1 MSISTLWMLA
11 QEAAPAGGFVQM
23 LPMLVGLFLIM
34 YLLVIRPSRK
44 QEQQRLAM
52 LAAVKKN
59 DKVLTTGGI
68 YGVVTSVKDNEL
80 TLRIDEEKNVRIR
93 VARHAISHIVTG
105 DGSELTAPATAGAPR

>member
-11 QEAAPAGGFVQM
+11 QDAAPTGGFMQM
-23 LPMLVGLFLIM
+23 LPMLIGLFVIM

-59 DKVLTTGGI
+59 DKVLTSGGI
-68 YGVVTSVKDNEL
+68 YGVVTAVKDNEL
-80 TLRIDEEKNVRIR
+80 TLRIDDEKNIRIR

-105 DGSELTAPATAGAPR
+105 DGSELQAPAAVGAQR